1 MVCQA
6 CGTPV
11 AEGVH
16 FCSKCGAQV
25 VAAQPVYSQPP
36 TPPMYG
42 QPPMPM
48 YMSRVQRNLQTLGIL
63 WCILG
68 VYRVVTGLFGIFF
81 LRAFT
86 THNFGDDAWMFGGRF
101 HRPAPPMWIGEL
113 WPLIALA
120 TVVLAALALATGFG
134 LLNRRPWGRTIAII
148 AAIVAIVK
156 FSVLGAALGI
166 YTLWVLAPGASGLEY
181 DAIADRS

>member
-6 CGTPV
+6 CGAPV

-25 VAAQPVYSQPP
+25 VAA
-36 TPPMYG
+36 PPMYA

-48 YMSRVQRNLQTLGIL
+48 YMSRVQRNLQTLGVL
-63 WCILG
+63 WCVLG
-68 VYRVVTGLFGIFF
+68 VYRVVSGLIGILF

-86 THNFGDDAWMFGGRF
+86 THNFGDDGWMFGGHWHGPF
-101 HRPAPPMWIGEL
+101 TPMMGAF
-113 WPLIALA
+113 WPVIVVA
-120 TVVLAALALATGFG
+120 TIVTVALALVTGYS
-134 LLNRRPWGRTIAII
+134 LMTRRPWGRIL
-148 AAIVAIVK
+148 AIVAAILALLK
-156 FSVLGAALGI
+156 FPLGTALGI

>member
-11 AEGVH
+11 VESVH

-25 VAAQPVYSQPP
+25 TA
-36 TPPMYG
+36 TPPPYAAYP

-48 YMSRVQRNLQTLGIL
+48 YIPRVQRNLQALGVL
-63 WCILG
+63 WCVLG
-68 VYRVVTGLFGIFF
+68 AYRVVSGLIGVIF

-86 THNFGDDAWMFGGRF
+86 THNFGDDAWMFGGRWHGPF
-101 HRPAPPMWIGEL
+101 TPGMMGGF
-113 WPLIALA
+113 WPVIVVA
-120 TVVLAALALATGFG
+120 TVCTAALALVTGYS
-134 LLNRRPWGRTIAII
+134 LLTRRPWGRVL
-148 AAIVAIVK
+148 AIVAAILALLK
-156 FSVLGAALGI
+156 FPFGTALGI
-166 YTLWVLAPGASGLEY
+166 YTLWVLASGASGLEY

>member
-6 CGTPV
+6 CGTQVP
-11 AEGVH
+11 EGVH

-25 VAAQPVYSQPP
+25 TPAQPIYAAYP
-36 TPPMYG
+36 

-48 YMSRVQRNLQTLGIL
+48 YVPRVNRHLQTVGVL
-63 WCILG
+63 WCVYG
-68 VYRVVTGLFGIFF
+68 VYRVVTGLIGAVF

-86 THNFGDDAWMFGGRF
+86 THNFGNDLWMFGERWHGPF
-101 HRPAPPMWIGEL
+101 MPMWSGL
-113 WPLIALA
+113 WPLIVIA
-120 TVVLAALALATGFG
+120 TVFSAALALMVGYSLMT
-134 LLNRRPWGRTIAII
+134 RRPWGRILAI
-148 AAIVAIVK
+148 IVAILALLK
-156 FSVLGAALGI
+156 FPFGTALGI

>member
-6 CGTPV
+6 CGTPI

-25 VAAQPVYSQPP
+25 VMVQ
-36 TPPMYG
+36 PMYA

-48 YMSRVQRNLQTLGIL
+48 FLPRVQRNLQTLGIL
-63 WCILG
+63 WCVLG
-68 VYRVVTGLFGIFF
+68 VYRVISGLIGIIF

-86 THNFGDDAWMFGGRF
+86 THNFGNDAWMFGGRF
-101 HRPAPPMWIGEL
+101 HGAFPPMWMAGL
-113 WPLIALA
+113 WPVIAV
-120 TVVLAALALATGFG
+120 TTIFAAVLALAAGYG
-134 LLNRRPWGRTIAII
+134 LLNRRPWGRIVAII
-148 AAIVAIVK
+148 AAILALIK
-156 FSVLGAALGI
+156 FPLGTALGI
-166 YTLWVLAPGASGLEY
+166 YTLWVLGPGASGLEY

>member
-11 AEGVH
+11 VESVH

-25 VAAQPVYSQPP
+25 VATQPVYAQPP
-36 TPPMYG
+36 AQPMYA
-42 QPPMPM
+42 PPMPM
-48 YMSRVQRNLQTLGIL
+48 YVSRVQRNLQTLGIM

-68 VYRVVTGLFGIFF
+68 VYRVVTGLIGIIF

-86 THNFGDDAWMFGGRF
+86 THNFGDDAWIFGGRF
-101 HRPAPPMWIGEL
+101 HGPLPPMWIGGL
-113 WPLIALA
+113 WPLIAVA
-120 TVVLAALALATGFG
+120 TVFAAALALAAGFG
-134 LLNRRPWGRTIAII
+134 LLNRRPWGRIVAII
-148 AAIVAIVK
+148 AAILALLK
-156 FSVLGAALGI
+156 FPFGTALGI

-181 DAIADRS
+181 DAIADRR

>member
-11 AEGVH
+11 GEGVH
-16 FCSKCGAQV
+16 FCPKCGAQV
-25 VAAQPVYSQPP
+25 FVAQP
-36 TPPMYG
+36 MYV

-48 YMSRVQRNLQTLGIL
+48 YLPRVQRNLQTLGIL
-63 WCILG
+63 WCVLG
-68 VYRVVTGLFGIFF
+68 VYRVISGLIGIIF

-86 THNFGDDAWMFGGRF
+86 THNFGNDAWMFGGRF
-101 HRPAPPMWIGEL
+101 HGPFPPMWMAGL
-113 WPLIALA
+113 WPMIAFA
-120 TVVLAALALATGFG
+120 TVFAAALALVAGYG
-134 LLNRRPWGRTIAII
+134 LLNRRPWGRIVAII
-148 AAIVAIVK
+148 AAILALIK
-156 FSVLGAALGI
+156 FPLGTALGV